1 MRAETKFSLSKKNK
15 VLLLNLMKNFKI
27 MKKISLLMTMLA
39 LFVIVFSACEP
50 NSDPDQKPNVEDKP
64 DQKPNVED
72 KIDIDVE
79 SATIFTS
86 AL

>member
-1 MRAETKFSLSKKNK
+1 
-15 VLLLNLMKNFKI
+15 MKNFKI

-50 NSDPDQKPNVEDKP
+50 NSDPDQKPNVEDTNSDP
-64 DQKPNVED
+64 DQNPNVED